1 MDNLLRLSFLPV
13 FSGLECVLVYF
24 LTAIG
29 SPVMRNTM
37 LLQTDGQLSVL
48 GSPDTGHRSFT
59 SHGHFPSDSAPWQ
72 AFAGEHLDDAS
83 KGYLLGNG
91 HRAYRPDLMRFL
103 SPDRMSPFGAGGVN
117 AYAYCSGDP
126 VNNIDPSGRWLL
138 PLARISGAVA
148 YTLGSAALLGTVAY
162 KNRGQ
167 KVYTGLF
174 FAEAAIAVAG
184 IVSLF
189 VAPEEEEIG
198 LSLISAANL
207 VAIGSVG
214 VKTLPK
220 LYRHRSEL
228 GSWVGGNA
236 RSFFRSPRRPH
247 DNIEMIRF
255 GESVGNRQIR
265 HSLTGQN

>member
-1 MDNLLRLSFLPV
+1 M
-13 FSGLECVLVYF
+13 
-24 LTAIG
+24 
-29 SPVMRNTM
+29 MRNTM
-37 LLQTDGQLSVL
+37 LLQTDRQLSVL

-59 SHGHFPSDSAPWQ
+59 PHGRFPSDSAPWQ

-103 SPDRMSPFGAGGVN
+103 SPDRMSPFGVGGVN

-126 VNNIDPSGRWLL
+126 VNNIDPSGQWLL
-138 PLARISGAVA
+138 PLVRISGAVA

-174 FAEAAIAVAG
+174 FAEAALAVAG

-189 VAPEEEEIG
+189 VAPEKEEIG

-236 RSFFRSPRRPH
+236 RSFFRSPRPPL
-247 DNIEMIRF
+247 DSLELTDF
-255 GESVGNRQIR
+255 SGTAGNRDIR
-265 HSLTGQN
+265 RSSAQPIR